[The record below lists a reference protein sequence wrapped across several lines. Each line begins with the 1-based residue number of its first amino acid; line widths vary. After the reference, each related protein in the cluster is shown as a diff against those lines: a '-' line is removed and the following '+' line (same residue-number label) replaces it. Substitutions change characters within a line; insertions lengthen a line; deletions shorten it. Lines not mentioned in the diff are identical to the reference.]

1 MAHLDLR
8 GRRVL
13 VVGMAASGRAAARLA
28 VSAGARV
35 HLTDQKPGLAPEPG
49 CTATFGHHDD
59 RDFAEADLIIV
70 SPGVPAAH
78 PALAAAAARG
88 AEVVGELGFAAQVVQ
103 AHGVPLLGITG
114 TNGKSSTTHFTG
126 ELLTAA
132 GRSAF
137 VGGNLG
143 TPLSVLAQ
151 ALHEGGVAPDF
162 AVVEVSSYQLELPGR
177 FAPRAAVV
185 LNLTPDHL
193 ARHGTMENYGATKLR
208 IFARMGAGDSAVLP
222 PGHPQLP
229 TTAVP
234 AAATALLLGG
244 APGAR
249 WDGDTLWLAGTV
261 DDGPVPCAGFGMP
274 GAHNRE
280 NLAAAILLAVQ
291 AGVPRADLRPEALT
305 ALPHR
310 MEAVQAADG
319 VLWINDSKA
328 TNVDAARVGYAGVEA
343 PCIAL
348 LGGQGK
354 EGADYA
360 PLRPLLAHRARLV
373 ITFGAS
379 GPQIA
384 EALAGLPLAAA
395 PGLRDAV
402 ALARSAARP
411 GDTILLSPACASFDE
426 FRSFEHRGDVFR
438 ALARGQENA

>member
-1 MAHLDLR
+1 MTPRALE

-28 VSAGARV
+28 RTAGARV
-35 HLTDQKPGLAPEPG
+35 HLTDQRPDAPAEPG
-49 CTATFGHHDD
+49 CTTTFGRHDPQ
-59 RDFAEADLIIV
+59 DFASADLIVV

-78 PALAAAAARG
+78 PALREAAAAGR
-88 AEVVGELGFAAQVVQ
+88 EIVGELGFAAGFVQ
-103 AHGVPLLGITG
+103 GFGVPVLGITG

-126 ELLTAA
+126 ELLSAA
-132 GRSAF
+132 GRTAF

-151 ALHEGGVAPDF
+151 ALLEGAPPPDA
-162 AVVEVSSYQLELPGR
+162 AVVEVSSYQLELPGP

-208 IFARMGAGDSAVLP
+208 IFGRMGPGDSAILP
-222 PGHPQLP
+222 PAHPHLP
-229 TTAVP
+229 FAAVP
-234 AAATALLLGG
+234 AGAARLVLGG
-244 APGAR
+244 APGAQ
-249 WDGDTLWLAGTV
+249 WDGDTLWLAGTA
-261 DDGPVPCAGFGMP
+261 DDGPVPCAGFGLP

-291 AGVPRADLRPEALT
+291 GGLSRAALRPEALT

-310 MEAVQAADG
+310 MEAVRATDG

-328 TNVDAARVGYAGVEA
+328 TNVDAALVGYAGVEA

-348 LGGQGK
+348 LGGLGK

-360 PLRPLLAHRARLV
+360 PLRPLLAARARLV

-379 GPQIA
+379 GPVIA
-384 EALAGLPLAAA
+384 EALAGLPLVAAA
-395 PGLRDAV
+395 GLREAV
-402 ALARSAARP
+402 RAARTAARP
-411 GDTILLSPACASFDE
+411 GDTIVLSPACASFDE

-438 ALARGQENA
+438 ALARGEEIA